1 MKTQQF
7 LIQNGKNGWK
17 APFFTLWIGQAFSLL
32 GSSLVGFA
40 LVWYLTMMTGSAT
53 VLAIASI
60 MEWLPRVII
69 GPFAGVLVDRWNR
82 RLVMISADLLTA
94 LATGLII
101 LLGWIGIIEVWHIY
115 LLMLVR
121 SLGGSFHLPAMLA
134 STSLMVPENQLAR
147 IQGLNQLLQ
156 GILNI
161 VAPVIGAMLVEF
173 LPLHSVLAFDLGT
186 AAFAVII
193 LTFIKIPQPM
203 ADLKVNTAGSSIWTE
218 MSDGFRYV
226 WNWAGLKKILMIAV
240 LINAISMPAI
250 VLLPLLVKNEFGGKA
265 MEIASMQSSWAIGFL
280 VGGLLL
286 STWGGFRNKVLT
298 ASLAMLGSGVGMLI
312 VGIAPNRFFGVAV
325 SGILIA
331 GLMNVLM
338 NGPAFALLQTIVDAN
353 MQGRVMSLVISLAN
367 AITPLSLMFAG
378 PLSEQM
384 GIRTWFFLTCAVFTL
399 SGVFALVDRDIRA
412 LDMKSTTDT
421 AELDGTPAELMA

>member
-1 MKTQQF
+1 MKN
-7 LIQNGKNGWK
+7 QNAMKQDGKKGWK
-17 APFFTLWIGQAFSLL
+17 TPFFTLWVGQAFSLL

-60 MEWLPRVII
+60 MEWLPRVIA

-82 RLVMISADLLTA
+82 RLVMISADTLTA
-94 LATGLII
+94 LATGAII
-101 LLGWIGIIEVWHIY
+101 LLGWLGILEVWHIY

-156 GILNI
+156 GVLNI
-161 VAPVIGAMLVEF
+161 VAPVLGAVLVEF
-173 LPLHSVLAFDLGT
+173 LPLHSVLALDLGT
-186 AAFAVII
+186 AALAVMI
-193 LTFIKIPQPM
+193 LAFIKIPQPEV
-203 ADLKVNTAGSSIWTE
+203 DPTNNPAGSSIWTE
-218 MSDGFRYV
+218 MRDGFRYV
-226 WNWAGLKKILMIAV
+226 WNWSGLKKILILAV

-250 VLLPLLVKNEFGGKA
+250 VLLPLLVRNEFGGQA
-265 MEIASMQSSWAIGFL
+265 MEIASMQSSWAVGFL
-280 VGGLLL
+280 LGGLLL

-298 ASLAMLGSGVGMLI
+298 ASLAMLGSGIGMLI
-312 VGIAPNRFFGVAV
+312 VGVAPGHLFLVAV

-338 NGPAFALLQTIVDAN
+338 NGPAFALLQTIVEAN

-367 AITPLSLMFAG
+367 AITPLSLVFAG
-378 PLSEQM
+378 PLSEQL
-384 GIRTWFFLTCAVFTL
+384 GIRTWFFLTCAVFTF
-399 SGVFALVDRDIRA
+399 SGVFALVDRDIRS
-412 LDMKSTTDT
+412 LDQRSAGEL
-421 AELDGTPAELMA
+421 AEMDGEPAQLIA

>member
-1 MKTQQF
+1 MNTQKH
-7 LIQNGKNGWK
+7 LDQNGKKGWK
-17 APFFTLWIGQAFSLL
+17 TPFFTLWIGQAFSLL

-40 LVWYLTMMTGSAT
+40 LVWYMTMMTGSAT
-53 VLAIASI
+53 VLATASI
-60 MEWLPRVII
+60 MEWLPRVVI

-82 RLVMISADLLTA
+82 RLVMISADTLTA
-94 LATGLII
+94 LATGAII
-101 LLGWIGIIEVWHIY
+101 LLGWFGVIEVWHIY
-115 LLMLVR
+115 LLMLIR
-121 SLGGSFHLPAMLA
+121 SLGGAFHLPAMLA

-161 VAPVIGAMLVEF
+161 IAPVLGAVLVEF
-173 LPLHSVLAFDLGT
+173 MPLHSVLALDLST
-186 AAFAVII
+186 AALAVFI
-193 LTFIKIPQPM
+193 LAFIKIPQPL
-203 ADLKVNTAGSSIWTE
+203 ADPKADHVGSSIWTE
-218 MSDGFRYV
+218 MSNGFRYV
-226 WNWAGLKKILMIAV
+226 WNWAGLKKILILAV

-250 VLLPLLVKNEFGGKA
+250 VLLPLLVKNEFGGGA
-265 MEIASMQSSWAIGFL
+265 MEIATMQSSWAVGFL

-298 ASLAMLGSGVGMLI
+298 ASLAMLGSGIGMLI
-312 VGIAPNRFFGVAV
+312 VGVAPGRMFLVAV

-378 PLSEQM
+378 PLSEHM
-384 GIRTWFFLTCAVFTL
+384 GIRTWFFLTCAVFIF
-399 SGVFALVDRDIRA
+399 SGVFAFVDRDIRA
-412 LDMKSTTDT
+412 LDVRSTTGDSDL
-421 AELDGTPAELMA
+421 EVNPAQLIA